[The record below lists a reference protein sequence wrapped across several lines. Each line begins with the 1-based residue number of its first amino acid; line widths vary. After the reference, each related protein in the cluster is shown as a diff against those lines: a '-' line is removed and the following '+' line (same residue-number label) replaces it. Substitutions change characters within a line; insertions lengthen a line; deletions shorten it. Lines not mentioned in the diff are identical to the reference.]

1 MLALKIYMLPK
12 LPLIASKLLIK
23 LQIQAFLLIRHSPG
37 GLAVTPQEY
46 YGTHVPTV
54 GCFVTAVA
62 VIYLE
67 FDNMYMCPQ
76 LVVSLRQWLL
86 TITHASTLNTGLA

>member
-1 MLALKIYMLPK
+1 MLPK
-12 LPLIASKLLIK
+12 LLSIASELLIK

-37 GLAVTPQEY
+37 GPAVTPQEY

-67 FDNMYMCPQ
+67 FDSMYW
-76 LVVSLRQWLL
+76 QWLL